1 MLDKNFGKQKESS
14 KKGRKYAENQNTD
27 GNK

>member
-1 MLDKNFGKQKESS
+1 MLDKHFGKLKESS
-14 KKGRKYAENQNTD
+14 KKRRKYAENQNTD